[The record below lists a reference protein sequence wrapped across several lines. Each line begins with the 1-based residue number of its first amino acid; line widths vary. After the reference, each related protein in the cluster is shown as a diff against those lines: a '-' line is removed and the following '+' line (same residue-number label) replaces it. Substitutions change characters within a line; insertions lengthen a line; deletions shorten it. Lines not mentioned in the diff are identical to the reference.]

1 MSTTCS
7 VLSFSILCLTY
18 LIPVLAF
25 LGKAVRRDIV
35 NGKDLEHRYILRC
48 MRD

>member
-7 VLSFSILCLTY
+7 VLSFSILYLTC
-18 LIPVLAF
+18 LIPMLAF
-25 LGKAVRRDIV
+25 LEKAVRRDIV

-48 MRD
+48 IRD